1 MTNVTLSH
9 EIRNPL
15 NSIVAFNMQ
24 KDLLYKQLIQTIK
37 NETLSKDEVAVK
49 VERILATLN
58 EGKEV

>member
-1 MTNVTLSH
+1 MTNVTLSP